1 MTNSKSINKIINGDS
16 LKELKKF
23 PNESFDLIF
32 ADPPYNLQL
41 KKELIRPD
49 ASKVDA
55 VNDQWDKFENFK
67 SYDEFTTKWL
77 FREANVLIFDE
88 PTRGIDI
95 GAKFEV
101 HSQILELAKEGKAI
115 LMISS
120 ELPEI
125 IGMSDRVLVMR
136 EGKISADLSRENLSQ
151 ETILRHAM
159 VGTET

>member
-1 MTNSKSINKIINGDS
+1 MKTNFRQGHILFSIFFSFALSCAYFNTLYNAQQYFNEAEKI
-16 LKELKKF
+16 
-23 PNESFDLIF
+23 
-32 ADPPYNLQL
+32 
-41 KKELIRPD
+41 R
-49 ASKVDA
+49 
-55 VNDQWDKFENFK
+55 
-67 SYDEFTTKWL
+67 
-77 FREANVLIFDE
+77 
-88 PTRGIDI
+88 
-95 GAKFEV
+95 
-101 HSQILELAKEGKAI
+101 LAKEGKAI